1 MGKKSNKGNND
12 DIYQSDQVNKKHRI
26 KSEKLQKRIER
37 KRNKKKVKEIHHA
50 KRTLFK
56 YIISNF
62 HQRKQNI
69 DLTRLPLDFKE
80 IQKTVKSILSQKDMD
95 SVNRLLTMFDTMEK
109 TVKEV
114 DISSFKNK
122 TIIKDIAK
130 FMRVMHVQ
138 QNPKNPMKY
147 SLYHMFRKRD
157 PKVRYTT
164 NVDDL
169 LKADV
174 IILPG
179 TKSTLHDLYELRR
192 NGCAQAIV
200 RAHRDGAT
208 VLGICGGYQLMGVE
222 VCDPG
227 HVEGDVERLPGL
239 GLLPVTT
246 TMSGEKLTRQV
257 TTQYGPGYEIHMGET
272 LPFGQTAPSPLLHLA
287 DGRDDG
293 YLADRRCMGTY
304 VHGILDNAAFV
315 DFLLEPFAEK
325 LAERSQPFDYVAYKE
340 RQYDLLADHVR
351 RHLDMQRL
359 YQILT
364 DE

>member
-1 MGKKSNKGNND
+1 MRKKSNKGNND

-164 NVDDL
+164 NVDEIIPECLSSYYLLVKSLFDYYIKEQKKEEGIIEKDEEKNEEKNEEKEIDEKEKIDEEYRLIEENVGQNAELINKAFSRILNDNKNKDKINKDKNKMKTEENGLETDL
-169 LKADV
+169 NNVKENQVDEGIKDDNNEIKNKLK
-174 IILPG
+174 P
-179 TKSTLHDLYELRR
+179 
-192 NGCAQAIV
+192 N
-200 RAHRDGAT
+200 
-208 VLGICGGYQLMGVE
+208 
-222 VCDPG
+222 
-227 HVEGDVERLPGL
+227 
-239 GLLPVTT
+239 
-246 TMSGEKLTRQV
+246 
-257 TTQYGPGYEIHMGET
+257 
-272 LPFGQTAPSPLLHLA
+272 
-287 DGRDDG
+287 
-293 YLADRRCMGTY
+293 
-304 VHGILDNAAFV
+304 
-315 DFLLEPFAEK
+315 DFLK
-325 LAERSQPFDYVAYKE
+325 MTMN
-340 RQYDLLADHVR
+340 LLNN
-351 RHLDMQRL
+351 
-359 YQILT
+359 
-364 DE
+364 

>member
-164 NVDDL
+164 NVDEIIPECLSSYYLLVKSLFDYYIKEQKKEEGIIEKDEEKNEEKNEEKEIDEKEKIDEEYRLIEENVGQNAELINKAFSRILNDNKNKDKIIKDKNKIKTEEDGLETDL
-169 LKADV
+169 NNVKENQVDEGIKDDNNEIKNKLK
-174 IILPG
+174 P
-179 TKSTLHDLYELRR
+179 
-192 NGCAQAIV
+192 N
-200 RAHRDGAT
+200 
-208 VLGICGGYQLMGVE
+208 
-222 VCDPG
+222 
-227 HVEGDVERLPGL
+227 
-239 GLLPVTT
+239 
-246 TMSGEKLTRQV
+246 
-257 TTQYGPGYEIHMGET
+257 
-272 LPFGQTAPSPLLHLA
+272 
-287 DGRDDG
+287 
-293 YLADRRCMGTY
+293 
-304 VHGILDNAAFV
+304 
-315 DFLLEPFAEK
+315 DFLK
-325 LAERSQPFDYVAYKE
+325 MTMN
-340 RQYDLLADHVR
+340 LLNN
-351 RHLDMQRL
+351 
-359 YQILT
+359 
-364 DE
+364 

>member
-95 SVNRLLTMFDTMEK
+95 SVNRLLAMFDAMEK

-164 NVDDL
+164 NVDEIIPECLSSYYLLVKSLFDYYIKEQKKEEGIIEKDEEKNEEKNEEKEIDEKEKIDEEYRLIEENVGQNAELINKAFSRILNDNKNKDKINKDKNKMKIEENGLETDL
-169 LKADV
+169 NNVKENQVDEGIKDDNNEIKNKLK
-174 IILPG
+174 P
-179 TKSTLHDLYELRR
+179 
-192 NGCAQAIV
+192 N
-200 RAHRDGAT
+200 
-208 VLGICGGYQLMGVE
+208 
-222 VCDPG
+222 
-227 HVEGDVERLPGL
+227 
-239 GLLPVTT
+239 
-246 TMSGEKLTRQV
+246 
-257 TTQYGPGYEIHMGET
+257 
-272 LPFGQTAPSPLLHLA
+272 
-287 DGRDDG
+287 
-293 YLADRRCMGTY
+293 
-304 VHGILDNAAFV
+304 
-315 DFLLEPFAEK
+315 DFLK
-325 LAERSQPFDYVAYKE
+325 MTMN
-340 RQYDLLADHVR
+340 LLNN
-351 RHLDMQRL
+351 
-359 YQILT
+359 
-364 DE
+364 

>member
-1 MGKKSNKGNND
+1 MGKKSNKGNNG

-164 NVDDL
+164 NVDEIIPECLSSYYLLVKSLFDYYIKEQKKEEGIIEKDEEKNEEKNEEKEIDEKEKIDEEYRLIEENVGQNAELINKAFSRILNDNKNKDKINKDKNKMKIEENGLETDL
-169 LKADV
+169 NNVKENQVDEGIKDDNNEIKNKLK
-174 IILPG
+174 P
-179 TKSTLHDLYELRR
+179 
-192 NGCAQAIV
+192 N
-200 RAHRDGAT
+200 
-208 VLGICGGYQLMGVE
+208 
-222 VCDPG
+222 
-227 HVEGDVERLPGL
+227 
-239 GLLPVTT
+239 
-246 TMSGEKLTRQV
+246 
-257 TTQYGPGYEIHMGET
+257 
-272 LPFGQTAPSPLLHLA
+272 
-287 DGRDDG
+287 
-293 YLADRRCMGTY
+293 
-304 VHGILDNAAFV
+304 
-315 DFLLEPFAEK
+315 DFLK
-325 LAERSQPFDYVAYKE
+325 MTMN
-340 RQYDLLADHVR
+340 LLNN
-351 RHLDMQRL
+351 
-359 YQILT
+359 
-364 DE
+364 

>member
-1 MGKKSNKGNND
+1 MGKKSNKGNNG

-164 NVDDL
+164 NVDEIIPECLSSYYLLVKSLFDYYIKEQKKEEGIIEKDEEKNEEKNEEKEIDEKEKIDEEYRLIEENVGQNAELINKAFSRILNDNKNKDKINKDKNKMKTEENGLETDL
-169 LKADV
+169 NNVKENQVDEEIKNDNNEIKNKLK
-174 IILPG
+174 P
-179 TKSTLHDLYELRR
+179 
-192 NGCAQAIV
+192 N
-200 RAHRDGAT
+200 
-208 VLGICGGYQLMGVE
+208 
-222 VCDPG
+222 
-227 HVEGDVERLPGL
+227 
-239 GLLPVTT
+239 
-246 TMSGEKLTRQV
+246 
-257 TTQYGPGYEIHMGET
+257 
-272 LPFGQTAPSPLLHLA
+272 
-287 DGRDDG
+287 
-293 YLADRRCMGTY
+293 
-304 VHGILDNAAFV
+304 
-315 DFLLEPFAEK
+315 DFLK
-325 LAERSQPFDYVAYKE
+325 MTMN
-340 RQYDLLADHVR
+340 LLNN
-351 RHLDMQRL
+351 
-359 YQILT
+359 
-364 DE
+364 

>member
-1 MGKKSNKGNND
+1 M
-12 DIYQSDQVNKKHRI
+12 
-26 KSEKLQKRIER
+26 
-37 KRNKKKVKEIHHA
+37 KEIHHA

-164 NVDDL
+164 NVDEIIPECLSSYYLLVKSLFDYYIKEQKKEEGIIEKDEEKNEEKKEEKEIDEKEKIDEEYRLIEENVGQNAELINKAFSRILNDNKNKDKINKDKNKMKTEENGLETDL
-169 LKADV
+169 NNVKENQVDEGIKDDNNEIKNKLK
-174 IILPG
+174 P
-179 TKSTLHDLYELRR
+179 
-192 NGCAQAIV
+192 N
-200 RAHRDGAT
+200 
-208 VLGICGGYQLMGVE
+208 
-222 VCDPG
+222 
-227 HVEGDVERLPGL
+227 
-239 GLLPVTT
+239 
-246 TMSGEKLTRQV
+246 
-257 TTQYGPGYEIHMGET
+257 
-272 LPFGQTAPSPLLHLA
+272 
-287 DGRDDG
+287 
-293 YLADRRCMGTY
+293 
-304 VHGILDNAAFV
+304 
-315 DFLLEPFAEK
+315 DFLK
-325 LAERSQPFDYVAYKE
+325 MTMN
-340 RQYDLLADHVR
+340 LLNN
-351 RHLDMQRL
+351 
-359 YQILT
+359 
-364 DE
+364 